1 MSDPLNKKV
10 EVWLQK
16 QGYPLEMESA
26 FIAKSCGFEV
36 SQSDYYFDPDENQ
49 PREIDLVLSAQKFV
63 GKFNL
68 DYKLFVECKSTRE
81 KPWLLF
87 ATENDLIERE
97 GEEKSIK
104 SLGTYGAFL
113 SNQLGRNLLLQSFY
127 NGNRDHLFPR
137 LDTRPALG
145 YGVTQAFS
153 EGNETPFKAL
163 MSATKAAL
171 WYAKKFGGVG
181 MLSTPFVFAT
191 PVVVIDAPL
200 FNVFFSEKTSE
211 IELEEVSSGWLYWKH
226 VVDGRSRIGVYIVQK
241 AELKSFLSECYA
253 SATWWV
259 NQNVETLQ
267 SIFDEEY
274 PPK

>member
-1 MSDPLNKKV
+1 MSDPLEKKI
-10 EVWLQK
+10 EQWLQK

-36 SQSDYYFDPDENQ
+36 SQSDCYFDPDENQ
-49 PREIDLVLSAQKFV
+49 PREIDLVLGVQKYV

-87 ATENDLIERE
+87 ATENDLVERE

-104 SLGTYGAFL
+104 SIGTHGAFL
-113 SNQLGRNLLLQSFY
+113 SNELGGTLLLQSFY
-127 NGNRDHLFPR
+127 NGKHNHLFPR
-137 LDTRPALG
+137 LDTRPTLG

-163 MSATKAAL
+163 MSSTKAAL
-171 WYAKKFGGVG
+171 WYAKKFGVG

-200 FNVFFSEKTSE
+200 FSVVFSEKTSE
-211 IELEEVSSGWLYWKH
+211 IELEEVSRGWLHWKH

-241 AELKSFLSECYA
+241 AELKSFLTECYA
-253 SATWWV
+253 SASWWV
-259 NQNVETLQ
+259 SQDVGTLQ
-267 SIFDEEY
+267 SIYDKKY
-274 PPK
+274 PP